1 MIWLA
6 VTSDKYQLPYAVADN
21 VPELV
26 EIIGATKDA
35 VWRAKKIGTPGR
47 IEMIIAIKD

>member
-6 VTSDKYQLPYAVADN
+6 VTSDKYQLPYAVADSAS
-21 VPELV
+21 ELA

-35 VWRAKKIGTPGR
+35 VWRAKKRGTPGR
-47 IEMIIAIKD
+47 IGIIIAIKD

>member
-6 VTSDKYQLPYAVADN
+6 VTNDKYQFPYAVADS
-21 VPELV
+21 VPELA

-47 IEMIIAIKD
+47 IVAIKY